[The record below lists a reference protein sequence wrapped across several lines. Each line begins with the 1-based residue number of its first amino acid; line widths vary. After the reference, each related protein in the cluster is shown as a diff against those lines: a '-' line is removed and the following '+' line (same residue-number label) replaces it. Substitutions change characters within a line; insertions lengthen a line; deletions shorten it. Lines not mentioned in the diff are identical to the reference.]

1 MRLLLLWGWIIIPG
15 YGAIVGPKEIT
26 RQEGSSLFVQ
36 CSYDDKYQEN
46 KKYWCKY
53 KRIFFSRCA
62 TVIST
67 DAGKEKTDGK
77 VSIKD
82 DPQHLTFTVVIREVT
97 LNDAGKYQCGI
108 SIFGF
113 DEVFAVDVVV
123 YSGLRSSVSPN
134 PSLQPLSTT
143 SVQQGA
149 KVWETQSPEL
159 RLRSSVSP
167 NSSLQPLSTRSV
179 QQGAKVWETQSPELR
194 LRSSV
199 SPNPSLQP
207 LSTRSVQQGAKVWET
222 QSPELRNVQQ
232 GQESKNP
239 RMNTPTHEKMKPATF
254 TNMGIGGAI
263 PGRGQ
268 ETLQTRTQQDVAQ
281 AATSHYSSSD
291 MKPRSRSSIPL
302 IRILAPC
309 IILLLILV
317 VVIATILILLARRK
331 KSSTCSGNGKE

>member
-159 RLRSSVSP
+159 R
-167 NSSLQPLSTRSV
+167 
-179 QQGAKVWETQSPELR
+179 
-194 LRSSV
+194 
-199 SPNPSLQP
+199 
-207 LSTRSVQQGAKVWET
+207 
-222 QSPELRNVQQ
+222 NVQQ

>member
-194 LRSSV
+194 
-199 SPNPSLQP
+199 
-207 LSTRSVQQGAKVWET
+207 
-222 QSPELRNVQQ
+222 NVQQ

>member
-134 PSLQPLSTT
+134 PSLQPLST
-143 SVQQGA
+143 
-149 KVWETQSPEL
+149 
-159 RLRSSVSP
+159 
-167 NSSLQPLSTRSV
+167 RSV

-194 LRSSV
+194 LGSSV
-199 SPNPSLQP
+199 SPNSSHQP
-207 LSTRSVQQGAKVWET
+207 LSTG
-222 QSPELRNVQQ
+222 NVQQ

>member
-123 YSGLRSSVSPN
+123 YSG
-134 PSLQPLSTT
+134 
-143 SVQQGA
+143 
-149 KVWETQSPEL
+149 
-159 RLRSSVSP
+159 LRSSVSP